1 MMRDTRRSVRADHR
15 ASMSAIS
22 PIDRSSYEPP
32 YAQLARLLRERI
44 ADGEYRPGDRL
55 PSEAELC
62 EAYGVSPMTVR
73 RAVTRLV
80 REEVA
85 ATEQGR
91 GTFVKAPQLSAAAFD
106 LGDLRRYLG
115 DPAIS
120 VRILEAR
127 IVSPTARVCAK
138 LAAHPHDR
146 VIAIKRLLC
155 DGEEPIF
162 YHSEY
167 LVFDPARPLVEAELG
182 VLALRDLFSG
192 AGGSGLKYGRLTLH
206 ASALTE
212 GEATHLGEQ
221 AGTLAW
227 VVEHLF
233 YDFDDRPE
241 GWGRFVG
248 RADRLTFSTTVGIV
262 GGGQVGG

>member
-1 MMRDTRRSVRADHR
+1 
-15 ASMSAIS
+15 MSAVS
-22 PIDRSSYEPP
+22 RIDRSSYEPP

-44 ADGEYRPGDRL
+44 AGGEYRAGDRL

-73 RAVTRLV
+73 RAVTELV

-91 GTFVKAPQLSAAAFD
+91 GTFVKAPQLTAAAFD
-106 LGDLRRYLG
+106 LSDLRRYLA
-115 DPAIS
+115 DPDIG

-138 LAAHPHDR
+138 LAVGAEER
-146 VIAIKRLLC
+146 VIAIKRLLSKA
-155 DGEEPIF
+155 EEPIF

-182 VLALRDLFSG
+182 VIALRDLFSG

-206 ASALTE
+206 ASAFTE
-212 GEATHLGEQ
+212 NEAAQLGEQ

-241 GWGRFVG
+241 SWGRFVG

-262 GGGQVGG
+262 GAGDGRG

>member
-1 MMRDTRRSVRADHR
+1 MRA
-15 ASMSAIS
+15 AG
-22 PIDRSSYEPP
+22 PIDRTSFEPP

-44 ADGEYRPGDRL
+44 AGGEYRPGDRL

-73 RAVTRLV
+73 RAVTQLV

-85 ATEQGR
+85 ITEQGR
-91 GTFVKAPQLSAAAFD
+91 GTFVKSPELGAATFD
-106 LGDLRRYLG
+106 LSDLRRYLDDAG
-115 DPAIS
+115 TE
-120 VRILEAR
+120 VRIIEAR
-127 IVSPTARVCAK
+127 IVSPSARVSSK
-138 LAAHPHDR
+138 LAVDAEAR
-146 VIAIKRLLC
+146 VIAIKRLLSS
-155 DGEEPIF
+155 DGEPVF

-167 LVFDPARPLVEAELG
+167 LVFDPKRPLVEAELG
-182 VLALRDLFSG
+182 VTALQDLFSG

-206 ASALTE
+206 ASAFTAK
-212 GEATHLGEQ
+212 EAVCLGEH

-241 GWGRFVG
+241 SWGRFVG
-248 RADRLTFSTTVGIV
+248 RADRLTFTTTVGIV
-262 GGGQVGG
+262 GAGGAGS

>member
-1 MMRDTRRSVRADHR
+1 MTA
-15 ASMSAIS
+15 AQ
-22 PIDRSSYEPP
+22 PIDRTSFEPP
-32 YAQLARLLRERI
+32 YAQLARLLRARI
-44 ADGEYRPGDRL
+44 AGGEYRPGDRL

-62 EAYGVSPMTVR
+62 DAYGVSPMTVR
-73 RAVTRLV
+73 RAITQLV

-91 GTFVKAPQLSAAAFD
+91 GTFVKPPQLGAATFD
-106 LGDLRRYLG
+106 LGDLRRQLADAG
-115 DPAIS
+115 TEAK
-120 VRILEAR
+120 ILAAR
-127 IVSPTARVCAK
+127 IVSPSARVCEK
-138 LAAHPHDR
+138 LGVSIDER
-146 VIAIKRLLC
+146 VIGIKRLLTR
-155 DGEEPIF
+155 DGEPIF

-182 VLALRDLFSG
+182 VTSLQDLFSG

-212 GEATHLGEQ
+212 TEAGYLGER

-241 GWGRFVG
+241 SWGRFVS
-248 RADRLTFSTTVGIV
+248 RADRLTFTTTVGIV
-262 GGGQVGG
+262 GAGDAGGVRA